1 MDISSTPAIRIHDH
15 GSYHRHHRYPSLPHR
30 LPCYPSYPATA
41 RPMSIPSV
49 RESPP
54 PPLPPPRYMD
64 DINPGQDPGWQWGNG
79 ADAVEFGKKVS
90 LRPGSS
96 LLGGGSQIQPA
107 RRESLDDT
115 SNSVDQ
121 ERRGS
126 SISTVIPSRKDT
138 DMRKDGL
145 SHSDEDGSSSRLSSN
160 YRLQSEK
167 QLEQRSLED
176 SSQAYDKQL
185 LSRIGGPSTPNRMSA
200 SHGSTSSQ
208 DAAQNPP
215 ISAERRNSQL
225 RPLSVPDRMQAP
237 LGSPVG
243 RWHNSPSSGAV
254 SPGSTGFRNP
264 NSEPGLPEN
273 SRAQR
278 HASFAFEDG
287 ASRRG
292 IYDPAIFLEQDFTTG
307 EGGIGDLDINDP
319 SPSGS
324 DDSRLRAGMKRR
336 ASSPQREPA
345 RDQRPST
352 SIVAGGNDLLQR
364 RSLQVVTS
372 RNSPVNRFHTNH
384 GSVSSASSFG
394 PRHGSLASSHALSA
408 GSSATSYTSG
418 RLSPGTLS
426 PAIDPELSVG
436 TPYPYVNSH
445 DPSPRGSLS
454 KPPHQRTFSE
464 STQGNARELRTESAA
479 LSRQGSGSKI
489 QGVHLC
495 ECCPKKPKRF
505 DTEEELRQHEREK
518 QYTCAYCPNRFKNKN
533 EAERHQNSLHLRRHS
548 WSCAALHSP
557 ELAFHAAGN
566 SNGNGNNRAVDICG
580 YCGRE
585 FANDPPDAR
594 ARHEHLSHAHKY
606 GECNQAKKFFRAD
619 HFRQHLKHSHA
630 GASGKW
636 TNMLENA
643 CMKEEPLPVER
654 RAVTGNSVAPAAQ
667 MLGAAATAHSLPRT
681 GPSPPIPGAID
692 EVPYET

>member
-1 MDISSTPAIRIHDH
+1 MP
-15 GSYHRHHRYPSLPHR
+15 
-30 LPCYPSYPATA
+30 
-41 RPMSIPSV
+41 IPSV
-49 RESPP
+49 RGSPP
-54 PPLPPPRYMD
+54 PPLPPPRHIDGMD
-64 DINPGQDPGWQWGNG
+64 SGQDPGWQWGNG
-79 ADAVEFGKKVS
+79 ANTLKSGKAVSV
-90 LRPGSS
+90 RPGSS
-96 LLGGGSQIQPA
+96 LLGGGSQIQHA
-107 RRESLDDT
+107 RRESLNDT

-121 ERRGS
+121 GRRGS

-138 DMRKDGL
+138 DMTEDGL
-145 SHSDEDGSSSRLSSN
+145 SYSDEDGSSSRLSLN

-185 LSRIGGPSTPNRMSA
+185 LSRIGGPNTPNRMSA

-215 ISAERRNSQL
+215 ISVERRNSQL
-225 RPLSVPDRMQAP
+225 RPLSVPDRMQAT
-237 LGSPVG
+237 LDSPAG
-243 RWHNSPSSGAV
+243 RWHNSPSSGPV

-264 NSEPGLPEN
+264 NSETGLPEN

-278 HASFAFEDG
+278 HASFTFEDG
-287 ASRRG
+287 ALRRG
-292 IYDPAIFLEQDFTTG
+292 IYDPSTFLEQDFPSG
-307 EGGIGDLDINDP
+307 EAGLRDLEINDR

-324 DDSRLRAGMKRR
+324 EDSQLRAGMKRR

-345 RDQRPST
+345 RDQRSST
-352 SIVAGGNDLLQR
+352 SSVAGGNDLFQR

-372 RNSPVNRFHTNH
+372 RNSPVNRFHINQ

-394 PRHGSLASSHALSA
+394 PRHGSLASSYALSA
-408 GSSATSYTSG
+408 DSSATSYTSG
-418 RLSPGTLS
+418 RLSPGMLS
-426 PAIDPELSVG
+426 PAIDPELSAG
-436 TPYPYVNSH
+436 TPYSNVNSH

-464 STQGNARELRTESAA
+464 STQGNARDLRTGGAA

-557 ELAFHAAGN
+557 ELAFHAHTGGN
-566 SNGNGNNRAVDICG
+566 RGVDICG
-580 YCGRE
+580 YCGQE
-585 FANDPPDAR
+585 FAANPADAR
-594 ARHEHLSHAHKY
+594 ARHEHLNHVHKY

-619 HFRQHLKHSHA
+619 HFRQHL
-630 GASGKW
+630 
-636 TNMLENA
+636 
-643 CMKEEPLPVER
+643 
-654 RAVTGNSVAPAAQ
+654 
-667 MLGAAATAHSLPRT
+667 
-681 GPSPPIPGAID
+681 
-692 EVPYET
+692 